1 MEEPSSLQTLLVCS
15 AMELGFAFL
24 LLSYFP
30 LNTKH
35 TSQKILI
42 FQLSKNMMRKEAD
55 LCWQAKLW
63 IVAAVHQWKQ
73 RHFSFFLFF
82 FYLYF
87 VLVGIY
93 IYFLIKWVGL
103 INLTNYAFPV
113 WLWWRVMTLLVP
125 ERLCLTSKKHQ
136 KLSSII
142 LNKKKKDTI
151 K

>member
-1 MEEPSSLQTLLVCS
+1 MEEPSSLQILLVCS

-35 TSQKILI
+35 TLQKILI
-42 FQLSKNMMRKEAD
+42 FQLSKNMMRKEAN

-63 IVAAVHQWKQ
+63 IVAAVHQRKQ
-73 RHFSFFLFF
+73 RHFSFFLFVLCACGEYF
-82 FYLYF
+82 FF
-87 VLVGIY
+87 
-93 IYFLIKWVGL
+93 FLIKWVGL